1 MHSQRNSGLTN
12 SGVSWYHRGW
22 SHACSEPA
30 HAGVF
35 QPLPW
40 DWDACNYIFCSFVD
54 IIAER
59 VLLSVS
65 AAQVN
70 AMHDVIVVG
79 AGIAGLTCARQLH
92 RAGLDV
98 LVLEKSAGLGGRMA
112 TRRVVPQPGDPA
124 ILVDHGAQYITAD
137 TDSLYRFIRELLSL
151 GLLVEWTR
159 SLHKLTATGLELG
172 DVDDQHPH
180 YICPQ
185 GMTALARYLG
195 ESLHIDTQIQV
206 TRVMFHH
213 NGWRLSTE
221 DERMYEAAHLV
232 LALPAPQILQLLQG
246 VLVETSPLVSTL
258 ESALYNPCMTV
269 LAGYDFETPVPEWKG
284 IKGIDDP
291 YLDWIGV
298 DSSKRPPPHPLVL
311 VLHANALWS
320 TTQLHV
326 EAQQLDQAGRQ
337 LLTYAAQRLEPWI
350 AEPVWMQV
358 HRWRYALPSEIV
370 GLASV
375 ATRFTAEH
383 SPDPQHLLI
392 CAGDWCGGGKV
403 EGAWISGHDAAT
415 QLLTQLGIASVP
427 SPFHTSAV

>member
-1 MHSQRNSGLTN
+1 
-12 SGVSWYHRGW
+12 
-22 SHACSEPA
+22 
-30 HAGVF
+30 
-35 QPLPW
+35 
-40 DWDACNYIFCSFVD
+40 
-54 IIAER
+54 
-59 VLLSVS
+59 
-65 AAQVN
+65 
-70 AMHDVIVVG
+70 MHDVIVVG
-79 AGIAGLTCARQLH
+79 AGMAGLTCARQLQ

-112 TRRVVPQPGDPA
+112 TRRVVPHPGDPA

-137 TDSLYRFIRELLSL
+137 TDRLYRLIRELLGL

-185 GMTALARYLG
+185 GMTALAKFLG
-195 ESLHIDTQIQV
+195 ESLNIRTLVHVSQVLLTQQ
-206 TRVMFHH
+206 
-213 NGWRLSTE
+213 GWKLSTE
-221 DERMYEAAHLV
+221 DEHIYEAAHLV
-232 LALPAPQILQLLQG
+232 LALPAPQILQLLQE
-246 VLVETSPLVSTL
+246 VLVETSPLLSTL
-258 ESALYNPCMTV
+258 ESALYHPCLTV
-269 LAGYDFETPVPEWKG
+269 LAGYGFDTPVPEWKG

-320 TTQLHV
+320 TEHLHV

-337 LLTYAAQRLEPWI
+337 LLTYAAQRLGPWI

-358 HRWRYALPSEIV
+358 HRWRYALPSETV

-375 ATRFTAEH
+375 ATRFSLNS
-383 SPDPQHLLI
+383 SPDPQHFLI
-392 CAGDWCGGGKV
+392 CAGDWCGGGKL
-403 EGAWISGHDAAT
+403 EGAWISGHDAAA
-415 QLLTQLGIASVP
+415 QLLAQLGIASAP
-427 SPFHTSAV
+427 SPFHTSPV